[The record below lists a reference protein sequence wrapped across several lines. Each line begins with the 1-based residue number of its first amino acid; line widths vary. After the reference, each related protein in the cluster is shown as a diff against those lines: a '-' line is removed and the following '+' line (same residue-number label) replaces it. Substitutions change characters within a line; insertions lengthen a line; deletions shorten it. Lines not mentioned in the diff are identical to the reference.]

1 MGVIIAMRKIAAK
14 LMNAINNTQKTPGE
28 SEVGNLQ
35 QVEDFNA
42 EIFYQRMMERDIYM
56 HISEVSVAMIGVCLT
71 GVSIMQV
78 GQDIDEVSTY
88 VDDLL
93 AVDSFVFLTSFL
105 LAYWL
110 IRVTMKGNRHIRKVS
125 RIANFVFLSGMIV
138 MVIVSALIVRQGDY
152 FSN

>member
-1 MGVIIAMRKIAAK
+1 MRRIFGRFMNSIK
-14 LMNAINNTQKTPGE
+14 LDDHHSIDANQDGDSFNT
-28 SEVGNLQ
+28 EV
-35 QVEDFNA
+35 
-42 EIFYQRMMERDIYM
+42 FYQRMMERDVYI

-78 GQDIDEVSTY
+78 GQDIDEVGSCI
-88 VDDLL
+88 DDIL
-93 AVDSFVFLTSFL
+93 AIDSFIFLTSFV

-125 RIANFVFLSGMIV
+125 NVANIVFLFGMIL
-138 MVIVSALIVRQGDY
+138 MAIVSGLIVAQGDY

>member
-1 MGVIIAMRKIAAK
+1 MRKIVGRLINSIK
-14 LMNAINNTQKTPGE
+14 LDRAISDAPNEIDSQA
-28 SEVGNLQ
+28 S
-35 QVEDFNA
+35 VEDFST
-42 EIFYQRMMERDIYM
+42 EVFYQRMMERDIYI

-88 VDDLL
+88 VDDIL
-93 AVDSFVFLTSFL
+93 AIDSFIFLTSFI

-110 IRVTMKGNRHIRKVS
+110 IRVTMKGHRHIRKVS
-125 RIANFVFLSGMIV
+125 NTANVIFLIGMIL
-138 MVIVSALIVRQGDY
+138 MAIVSGLIVAQGDY

>member
-1 MGVIIAMRKIAAK
+1 
-14 LMNAINNTQKTPGE
+14 
-28 SEVGNLQ
+28 
-35 QVEDFNA
+35 
-42 EIFYQRMMERDIYM
+42 MMERDIYM

-78 GQDIDEVSTY
+78 DQDIDEFSTY
-88 VDDLL
+88 IDDLL
-93 AVDSFVFLTSFL
+93 AVDSLIFLTSFL

-125 RIANFVFLSGMIV
+125 RIANIVFLSGMIV
-138 MVIVSALIVRQGDY
+138 MVIVSVMIVRQGDY